1 MLRTHFSYFHW
12 AGLSGQLFKQ
22 LAFSF
27 NENPFVFPNILG
39 RTSIFLNQGSCVNT
53 GNYCAGH
60 WLGGVVLWQTRMA
73 TLFHRQARGLPGS
86 WNKYKGTSIIKK
98 ISFISNLNHTLKL
111 HNPSVF
117 SMSLTLLHILTY
129 LF

>member
-53 GNYCAGH
+53 GTTVQDTD
-60 WLGGVVLWQTRMA
+60 WVELFFDRREWQHFFTDRPEA
-73 TLFHRQARGLPGS
+73 YLDH
-86 WNKYKGTSIIKK
+86 GTSTKVQV
-98 ISFISNLNHTLKL
+98 L
-111 HNPSVF
+111 
-117 SMSLTLLHILTY
+117 
-129 LF
+129 